1 MDIAVKYGNKDKNI
15 EIDSNQRISDIMKKM
30 DINAETV
37 IVKVN
42 GAIEPED
49 ITLKKED
56 KIEIIKIISGG

>member
-1 MDIAVKYGNKDKNI
+1 MDITVKYGNKDKNI
-15 EIDSNQRISDIMKKM
+15 EIDSNQRVSDIMKKM

-49 ITLKKED
+49 ITLEKED